1 DQRIPAHDPTHDR
14 HPEVLIWRLT
24 MTTPIAAAN
33 AYASLARLTETQG
46 LTKSGVEGP
55 VGQSFGAMLK
65 EAVAPLNQA
74 SQASDMQTQ
83 AMAAGKANIVD
94 VVTAVSETEVAIDAL
109 VSVRDKVISAYE
121 EIMKM
126 PI

>member
-1 DQRIPAHDPTHDR
+1 MPT
-14 HPEVLIWRLT
+14 PS
-24 MTTPIAAAN
+24 AAAN
-33 AYASLARLTETQG
+33 AYASLARLTDPQS
-46 LTKSGVEGP
+46 LTKAAGEGSSGP
-55 VGQSFGAMLK
+55 SFGAMLK
-65 EAVAPLNQA
+65 EAVNAINQT
-74 SQASDMQTQ
+74 SRASDTQTQ

-94 VVTAVSETEVAIDAL
+94 VVTAVAETEVAIDAL